1 MIVLFGSNFVF
12 FIVIPFGTAHFVCWG
27 SGGGASKKTCCIRN
41 NVLFKISFEQNGVK
55 LLYGLYHKGK
65 RYRLMEF
72 CQMLMKSKNK
82 NLILIYV
89 LQMGLSLS
97 RIVHR
102 YIILS

>member
-1 MIVLFGSNFVF
+1 M
-12 FIVIPFGTAHFVCWG
+12 
-27 SGGGASKKTCCIRN
+27 
-41 NVLFKISFEQNGVK
+41 LFKISFEQNGVM

-65 RYRLMEF
+65 WYGLMEF

>member
-1 MIVLFGSNFVF
+1 M
-12 FIVIPFGTAHFVCWG
+12 
-27 SGGGASKKTCCIRN
+27 
-41 NVLFKISFEQNGVK
+41 

-65 RYRLMEF
+65 WYGLMEV
-72 CQMLMKSKNK
+72 CQTPMKSKNK

-97 RIVHR
+97 RIVHP